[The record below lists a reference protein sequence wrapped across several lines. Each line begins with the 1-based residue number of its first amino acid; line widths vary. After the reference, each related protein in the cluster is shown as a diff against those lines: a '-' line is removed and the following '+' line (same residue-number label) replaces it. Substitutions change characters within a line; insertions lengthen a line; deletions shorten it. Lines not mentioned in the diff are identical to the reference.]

1 LWRHYCRHAGNH
13 FKHSEREKAYGTAKT
28 GTPVPFL
35 TARDREGSEN
45 SELLRIQKVN
55 EAFQAIWDVL
65 DEREQLVVSLRFGLF
80 DNEALTLSAA
90 GEILGVSKERV
101 RQIENRA
108 IAKLGKQAKG
118 LRIELP
124 D

>member
-1 LWRHYCRHAGNH
+1 
-13 FKHSEREKAYGTAKT
+13 
-28 GTPVPFL
+28 
-35 TARDREGSEN
+35 
-45 SELLRIQKVN
+45 VN